1 MRPLLLVGGGGHCR
15 ACIDV
20 IESTKQY
27 QIVGIVEPPRSV
39 LTELDGYPVIGSD
52 DDLPNLCTKGV
63 SAIVT
68 VGQIES
74 PDLRIRL
81 GAMIEELG
89 LELATVVSP
98 GARVSPRATIG
109 RGSIVMHGAVV
120 GPGARIGRHCI
131 VNSQSLIEHDAEI
144 GDYCHVSTGAIVNGG
159 ATVERATF
167 VGSGATVFQG
177 VRIGGR
183 CVIGGGCTIRHNV
196 ASDTVYRHDRT

>member
-20 IESTKQY
+20 IESSKQY

-39 LTELDGYPVIGSD
+39 LTELDGYPVVGSD
-52 DDLPNLCTKGV
+52 DDLPNLQTHGV

-81 GAMIEELG
+81 GAMVEELG

-98 GARVSPRATIG
+98 DARVSPRATIG

-120 GPGARIGRHCI
+120 GPGARVGRHCI
-131 VNSQSLIEHDAEI
+131 VNSQSLVEHDAEV
-144 GDYCHVSTGAIVNGG
+144 GDYCHISTGAIVNG
-159 ATVERATF
+159 RAAIEDASF
-167 VGSGATVFQG
+167 IGSGAVVFQG
-177 VRIGGR
+177 CRVGPR
-183 CVIGGGCTIRHNV
+183 CVVGGGTVVRRDLES
-196 ASDTVYRHDRT
+196 ATVYREGRS